1 MSDST
6 KTKPGERPQDWPTEA
21 LNLEEAAAFIKK
33 HNLQITGPG
42 RLVPKKSAA
51 TETSPQPLPN
61 LDLSTLENLDWNAP
75 GTGFEVLKA
84 IAALQEPQEASDVPS
99 VPQ

>member
-1 MSDST
+1 MADST
-6 KTKPGERPQDWPTEA
+6 KTKSGERPQDWPTEA
-21 LNLEEAAAFIKK
+21 LSLEEAAAFIKK
-33 HNLQITGPG
+33 HNLKVLSASLD
-42 RLVPKKSAA
+42 RKSSQ
-51 TETSPQPLPN
+51 EEVSSPQPLPN